1 MKRSTIIL
9 LILNVVVWGF
19 LIFNGR
25 DLLWGAGQ
33 TNPNM
38 GQISY
43 YLYMPVAVLAFA
55 TVWPFLTLWLPTW
68 VRNVMPVVALLFLP
82 IYLFPYTGGM

>member
-9 LILNVVVWGF
+9 VILNVAVWGF
-19 LIFNGR
+19 LIYRGL

-33 TNPNM
+33 TSPNV

-43 YLYMPVAVLAFA
+43 YLYMPVTVLAFC
-55 TVWPFLTLWLPTW
+55 TVWPLITWRLPTW
-68 VRNVMPVVALLFLP
+68 ARNVVPAIALLFLP
-82 IYLFPYTGGM
+82 IYLFPYTGGL

>member
-1 MKRSTIIL
+1 V
-9 LILNVVVWGF
+9 ILNSVVWGF

-25 DLLWGAGQ
+25 DLLWGVSQAS
-33 TNPNM
+33 PNA

-43 YLYMPVAVLAFA
+43 YLYMPVTVLAFS
-55 TVWPFLTLWLPTW
+55 TVWPFSTWRLPTW
-68 VRNVMPVVALLFLP
+68 ARNAVPVVALLFLP